1 MVVYYCIYWFWLC
14 TIAAFRIWE
23 LKNKYFVWLHMLWMH
38 LSSQASP
45 LPRLGPRLG
54 NAGCVWGAKWSAQ
67 SLTSKIKSQ
76 GLHVVSIFHLS
87 ISQLVFWTYLTLRA
101 FLAGLEGETRVKL
114 SVDAAPHTKRLMTFF
129 QWLPWPF
136 RRSNESQC
144 KNPSVGQWWQIRYN
158 SSFVRE
164 FGFSAVL
171 VAVVAAWFDPK
182 YLTRSSSIAL
192 GRMGPAMLCPAVPQ
206 KLGDHPAPSFQVLQ
220 SAVLE
225 RLFYGVLWDYGSFRI
240 ISHRPF
246 LHARTVD
253 GILVSKWTGRTE
265 FFGVWSSE
273 SLKQIGFRGS
283 ELAQETN
290 HFASKTFKSF
300 FFCLLP
306 QNVSCPFVSF
316 CQLLYCSQWSL
327 CLRPFSGLSTASSLQ
342 GKQTKQTKQQPE
354 LRIWPKKQCVN
365 LRWAWHSTSRKKY
378 DDDELNDVFL
388 CQGACS
394 GLPNM
399 CSAKNQLYFS
409 LPPFKAWS
417 V

>member
-1 MVVYYCIYWFWLC
+1 MV
-14 TIAAFRIWE
+14 A
-23 LKNKYFVWLHMLWMH
+23 
-38 LSSQASP
+38 
-45 LPRLGPRLG
+45 
-54 NAGCVWGAKWSAQ
+54 
-67 SLTSKIKSQ
+67 
-76 GLHVVSIFHLS
+76 
-87 ISQLVFWTYLTLRA
+87 
-101 FLAGLEGETRVKL
+101 
-114 SVDAAPHTKRLMTFF
+114 
-129 QWLPWPF
+129 
-136 RRSNESQC
+136 
-144 KNPSVGQWWQIRYN
+144 IRYN

-283 ELAQETN
+283 ELAQETK

-342 GKQTKQTKQQPE
+342 GKQTKQTKQQPGLE
-354 LRIWPKKQCVN
+354 FGPRSNV
-365 LRWAWHSTSRKKY
+365 STF
-378 DDDELNDVFL
+378 V
-388 CQGACS
+388 
-394 GLPNM
+394 LPGI
-399 CSAKNQLYFS
+399 QL
-409 LPPFKAWS
+409 LGRNTMTMN
-417 V
+417 